1 MIEEV
6 YAKHLQTASVME
18 NIRMREA
25 MTDFG
30 GTGRGGNP
38 ERVPKKLLEA
48 ARVLSTKGALTA
60 TDLGHILKVPQTQ
73 AIALLYRLE
82 RIGLAQSELHHD
94 ARIRIFAFQ
103 NAALD

>member
-6 YAKHLQTASVME
+6 YAKQLEAASVME

-38 ERVPKKLLEA
+38 ERLPKKLLEA
-48 ARVLSTKGALTA
+48 AKALATKQSLTA
-60 TDLGHILKVPQTQ
+60 ADLGHILKIPQPQ

-94 ARIRIFAFQ
+94 TRIRIFAFQ
-103 NAALD
+103 NAAAD